1 MQTATQHTNDTIPT
15 LFENRYYTK
24 KELARTLRVGLRMID
39 NMMANGELKVIR
51 LGRAVRFNGIEL
63 NKQFCK

>member
-1 MQTATQHTNDTIPT
+1 MQTATQETPAQT
-15 LFENRYYTK
+15 LFENRYYKK
-24 KELARTLRVGLRMID
+24 KELARILGVGLRMID
-39 NMMANGELKVIR
+39 CMMADKTLNPIR

>member
-1 MQTATQHTNDTIPT
+1 MQTATQETQT

-24 KELARTLRVGLRMID
+24 KELAKTLRVGLRMID
-39 NMMANGELKVIR
+39 CMMSDKTLNPIR